1 VLQEIKLQRFFFHES
16 NKKARSMKS
25 SLFCCA
31 LVIVLLVAPSRGED
45 SKEKDST
52 VAYVKASLPNQ
63 IFRCIQKLNL
73 LRCLKYFVLLRLEA
87 RDYQIPETEDS
98 TSEFLGSILK
108 SEQNLPKEI
117 PQSLM
122 NLGEDELNKR
132 LTDGFQ
138 RFFKNRPIMLRFIPN
153 VLVKIIPSK
162 SSDLEFSLKRFEE
175 KDFSARKAKD
185 SAEEDDEKDEDE
197 EKAETEGTKEEE
209 EGSDKGA
216 MRKKSQYLQVGVPL
230 LLAPA
235 MVFAGFLPMLI
246 PVLKLATA
254 FTTIVNTTALVAAVL
269 YLARQHAFEKEM
281 QQTVYFNPGYKERR
295 FA

>member
-1 VLQEIKLQRFFFHES
+1 MR
-16 NKKARSMKS
+16 S
-25 SLFCCA
+25 SLLCFG
-31 LVIVLLVAPSRGED
+31 LVMFLLVAPSRGEE
-45 SKEKDST
+45 SKEKEST
-52 VAYVKASLPNQ
+52 VAYVKASLPTQ

-87 RDYQIPETEDS
+87 RDYRIPETEDS

-108 SEQNLPKEI
+108 SEESLPKEI
-117 PQSLM
+117 PENLLSLK
-122 NLGEDELNKR
+122 EDELNKR

-162 SSDLEFSLKRFEE
+162 SNDLEFSIKKFEE

-185 SAEEDDEKDEDE
+185 SAEDDDDKDDEETTEATKDE
-197 EKAETEGTKEEE
+197 T
-209 EGSDKGA
+209 GSDKGA
-216 MRKKSQYLQVGVPL
+216 VRRKAQYLQVGIPL
-230 LLAPA
+230 LLAPM

-254 FTTIVNTTALVAAVL
+254 FTTIVNFTALVSAVL
-269 YLARQHAFEKEM
+269 YLARQHAVEKEM
-281 QQTVYFNPGYKERR
+281 QQTVYFNPGYKERK
-295 FA
+295 FT

>member
-1 VLQEIKLQRFFFHES
+1 
-16 NKKARSMKS
+16 MKS
-25 SLFCCA
+25 SLVCFA
-31 LVIVLLVAPSRGED
+31 LVIILLVAPSRGEE

-63 IFRCIQKLNL
+63 IFRCIQKFNL

-87 RDYQIPETEDS
+87 RDYHIPETEDS

-108 SEQNLPKEI
+108 NEQSLPMEI
-117 PQSLM
+117 PEKLLSLE
-122 NLGEDELNKR
+122 EDELNKR

-162 SSDLEFSLKRFEE
+162 SNDLEFSIKKFEE
-175 KDFSARKAKD
+175 KDFTSRKAED
-185 SAEEDDEKDEDE
+185 STEDDDDEKE
-197 EKAETEGTKEEE
+197 ETETEATKEEVAAA
-209 EGSDKGA
+209 DKGA
-216 MRKKSQYLQVGVPL
+216 VRRKAQYLQVGVPL
-230 LLAPA
+230 LLAPL

-254 FTTIVNTTALVAAVL
+254 FTTIVNFTALISAVL
-269 YLARQHAFEKEM
+269 YLARQHAVEREM
-281 QQTVYFNPGYKERR
+281 QQTVYFNPGYKERK
-295 FA
+295 FT